1 MPRRRS
7 SGKTSGTGQQNRMRG
22 KNNGPSFDSVAQ
34 YRPQRVPTSVDPRP
48 LDSSIKVIKRI
59 QIGLPYDT
67 TTLGDVTPAVLMAGV
82 PGGLTYW
89 NRVRFEKFEIW
100 SNSSSSGT
108 DTLSVLV
115 STQDD
120 WSQPTVSFTD
130 TGTYGARR
138 ASVGFKLGLLDR
150 ARWFSTADATVLF
163 TAKAD
168 TGSAGTLVV
177 QATVELLSGSL
188 F

>member
-1 MPRRRS
+1 M
-7 SGKTSGTGQQNRMRG
+7 K
-22 KNNGPSFDSVAQ
+22 K
-34 YRPQRVPTSVDPRP
+34 
-48 LDSSIKVIKRI
+48 I
-59 QIGLPYDT
+59 QITLPYDT
-67 TTLGDVTPAVLMAGV
+67 TTLGDATAAVLMAGV

-89 NRVRFEKFEIW
+89 NRVRFEKFEVW

-115 STQDD
+115 ATQDD

-130 TGTYGARR
+130 SGTYGARR
-138 ASVGFKLGLLDR
+138 ACIAFKLGLLDR
-150 ARWFSTADATVLF
+150 ARWFSTADTTVLF

-168 TGSAGTLVV
+168 TAGAGALVV
-177 QATVELLSGSL
+177 QATVELLSGAL